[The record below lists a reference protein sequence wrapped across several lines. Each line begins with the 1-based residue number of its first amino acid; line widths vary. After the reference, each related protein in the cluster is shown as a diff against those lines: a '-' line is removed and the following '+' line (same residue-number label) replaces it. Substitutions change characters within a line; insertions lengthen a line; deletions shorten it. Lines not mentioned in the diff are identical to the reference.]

1 MEAMTNDFVRVKK
14 KKKKKKKKKIEGSR
28 IGCCVV
34 KEEELSRIYIRD
46 LPLTGSIFLMH
57 TPSQRC
63 EQEEY
68 IQTTIIDHAETSSPG
83 LLRLSKD
90 TSILYI

>member
-14 KKKKKKKKKIEGSR
+14 KKKKIEGSW

-34 KEEELSRIYIRD
+34 KEEELSCIYIRD

-57 TPSQRC
+57 TPSQSC
-63 EQEEY
+63 EQEECKL
-68 IQTTIIDHAETSSPG
+68 Q
-83 LLRLSKD
+83 
-90 TSILYI
+90 